1 MGRCE
6 KGSDA
11 QPPPTVPPHARGAVG
26 SLYSRAVLL
35 EPVFEGV
42 DERLRLSGDVR
53 LLEVMAKGTH
63 LGRAQPAH
71 QQPLPYSLAS
81 PRAASSSRR
90 APSTHREQ
98 MQLLS
103 SSWRRS
109 KRLTSCAS
117 PTPSLSCAMS
127 GRMRRKAFAFACCCF
142 WRRGARQPPSPC
154 AAAVQAARAT
164 AWAQRPARTIVAPA
178 WAGAG
183 RPSSRVEAV
192 AGSLRPCL
200 TAPRASRAA
209 PLRGW
214 LYRSPQSRC
223 ANLRTASAASARH
236 PPLP

>member
-1 MGRCE
+1 
-6 KGSDA
+6 
-11 QPPPTVPPHARGAVG
+11 
-26 SLYSRAVLL
+26 
-35 EPVFEGV
+35 
-42 DERLRLSGDVR
+42 
-53 LLEVMAKGTH
+53 MAKGTH

-98 MQLLS
+98 MQLLEQLLAPL
-103 SSWRRS
+103 
-109 KRLTSCAS
+109 KALDLLRLADA
-117 PTPSLSCAMS
+117 LAQLRHER

-154 AAAVQAARAT
+154 AVAVQAARAT

>member
-1 MGRCE
+1 MGGR
-6 KGSDA
+6 S
-11 QPPPTVPPHARGAVG
+11 PLISSPFPIPLR
-26 SLYSRAVLL
+26 RR
-35 EPVFEGV
+35 EP
-42 DERLRLSGDVR
+42 RL
-53 LLEVMAKGTH
+53 H
-63 LGRAQPAH
+63 LGGR
-71 QQPLPYSLAS
+71 
-81 PRAASSSRR
+81 
-90 APSTHREQ
+90 HREQ